1 MNNDNLTNKQ
11 IEFLKDLFIILS
23 TNKNVEL
30 TKDNILDK
38 LQDEII
44 YTMELY
50 WALVD
55 ENNELKQKLNN
66 LF

>member
-23 TNKNVEL
+23 TNKNVDL

-44 YTMELY
+44 STMESY
-50 WALVD
+50 WTLVD

>member
-38 LQDEII
+38 FQDEII